1 MEEITVKYSEWEKTR
16 EKVTIHE
23 NNMNGREFENNEWR
37 EWNQENARNGETL

>member
-23 NNMNGREFENNEWR
+23 NMDGREFENNEWR